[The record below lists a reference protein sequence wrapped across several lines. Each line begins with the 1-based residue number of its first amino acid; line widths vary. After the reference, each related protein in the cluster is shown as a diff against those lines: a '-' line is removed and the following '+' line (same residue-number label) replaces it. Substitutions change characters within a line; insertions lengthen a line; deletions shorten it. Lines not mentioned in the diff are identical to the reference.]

1 MTIKQLDGFKHSG
14 CQLQSI
20 VSVQTNNKLRTGIF
34 RIDDR
39 NFIPNDQPIEYGRFE
54 YRVIHSPTAMNPID
68 PLPPNDVCP
77 IRHADAV
84 NPTDREAVFQV
95 VQESVFQ
102 LWEVVNNLTRVQSPK
117 QDCYRVTIFGSAR
130 ITPDTPLYE
139 GVRNLASELTAMG
152 CDIITGGGP
161 GLMQAANEGSVK
173 ADPENQTKSIGI
185 RVDLD
190 FEQETNPFVEQ
201 VYLHR
206 TFFSRLHHF
215 ILLSNAFV
223 VVPGGIGTALE
234 ALTVWQLLQVRK
246 LYDTP
251 LIMVGPMWSDFSAWA
266 QNYMVD
272 VDPPMADPA
281 DMTIPQCVADCEEA
295 IELLRKA
302 HAKWLSCQG

>member
-1 MTIKQLDGFKHSG
+1 MT
-14 CQLQSI
+14 
-20 VSVQTNNKLRTGIF
+20 
-34 RIDDR
+34 
-39 NFIPNDQPIEYGRFE
+39 
-54 YRVIHSPTAMNPID
+54 ANPID
-68 PLPPNDVCP
+68 PQLSNDVCP

-84 NPTDREAVFQV
+84 NPADREGMFEV

-102 LWEVVNNLTRVQSPK
+102 LWEVVNNLTRIQPPK
-117 QDCYRVTIFGSAR
+117 QERYCVTIFGSAR
-130 ITPDTPLYE
+130 MTPETPLYN
-139 GVRNLASELTAMG
+139 GVRHLAGELTAMG
-152 CDIITGGGP
+152 CDIVTGGGP

-173 ADPENQTKSIGI
+173 ADPDNRTQSIGI
-185 RVDLD
+185 RVSLD

-251 LIMVGPMWSDFSAWA
+251 LIMVGSMWSDFAAWA
-266 QNYMVD
+266 RHYMVD

-281 DMTIPQCVADCEEA
+281 DMSIPHCVDDCEAA
-295 IELLRKA
+295 IALLRDA
-302 HAKWLSCQG
+302 HKKWWRCRESGF